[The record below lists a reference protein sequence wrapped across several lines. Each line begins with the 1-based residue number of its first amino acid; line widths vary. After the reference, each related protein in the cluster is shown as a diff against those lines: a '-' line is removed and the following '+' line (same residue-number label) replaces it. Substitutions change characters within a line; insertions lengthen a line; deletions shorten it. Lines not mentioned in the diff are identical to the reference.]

1 MRRQVPWVEAV
12 ARAVRAIPRG
22 STASYAQVALFAGRP
37 GGARGVARALQTAAP
52 GVPWWRVIRS
62 DGTLAAPV
70 RVEQARRLAREGVRV
85 EGARVS
91 AAPPRPPRR

>member
-1 MRRQVPWVEAV
+1 MRRQVTWVEAV
-12 ARAVRAIPRG
+12 ARAVKAIPRG

-37 GGARGVARALQTAAP
+37 GGARGVARALQAAS
-52 GVPWWRVIRS
+52 GIPWWRVIRS

-85 EGARVS
+85 EGGRVARLS
-91 AAPPRPPRR
+91 PSRR